1 MKSDFKTTIKRIG
14 ICIAVILLCA
24 SFFTFLY
31 MHWKLSFGLMFAA
44 CAVGVFCGEDDFR

>member
-24 SFFTFLY
+24 SFFAFLY
-31 MHWKLSFGLMFAA
+31 LRIRLSLVLMFVASII
-44 CAVGVFCGEDDFR
+44 GVSCSDDER